1 MSLSILSFV
10 AIVVLSSASP
20 VYPIPLPE
28 RAASLDSAKSA
39 SDVTY
44 IRRDI
49 AKDAANSNAGATGSP
64 SNMSATFAVMSPDSV
79 VGHPVANA
87 AFWQEALDF
96 DAQRN
101 SGKANQNVYQQL
113 AFLQLNEN
121 ASLTFTSIA
130 EPDALQMSSLISRTL
145 QYSNI
150 YPGQVNRPQAAFP
163 AETLSEYY

>member
-1 MSLSILSFV
+1 MHLAILGFLSL
-10 AIVVLSSASP
+10 VVLSAASP
-20 VYPIPLPE
+20 VYPIPLQE
-28 RAASLDSAKSA
+28 RATLLNPAKIA

-49 AKDAANSNAGATGSP
+49 AGDAADSNASATTPP
-64 SNMSATFAVMSPDSV
+64 SNVSAVFAATTPSSILGKPL
-79 VGHPVANA
+79 GNA

-121 ASLTFTSIA
+121 APVTFTSFA
-130 EPDALQMSSLISRTL
+130 EPDALQMSSLISRAL
-145 QYSNI
+145 QYAQI
-150 YPGQVNRPQAAFP
+150 YPAQLTRPQAAYP
-163 AETLSEYY
+163 AETLSEY